1 MIEQPDL
8 FKGGVRETPGP
19 SRVPTVAAADIDRV
33 AALDEEGALGQLLA
47 RCGARDGD
55 PTVLACDLLDRF
67 GGIGRVV
74 GAPTADLARVVGED
88 LAVELGVLHA
98 LLLRVLEFPLRRRQV
113 IGAWGDAKAY
123 LQARLRALPREA
135 FHVLFLDK
143 KNQLIADE
151 RMGEGSV
158 SHAPVYPREVVRR
171 ALELSASGLLLA
183 HNHPTGDPTPSSA
196 DVEITRQVVAACRA
210 LGIAVHDHLIVGGD
224 QVASLKALGL
234 MSAGSSTGGERK
246 GA

>member
-1 MIEQPDL
+1 MAEQPDL
-8 FKGGVRETPGP
+8 FTGGVSEAPWP
-19 SRVPTVAAADIDRV
+19 SLAAAVGAAGIDRV
-33 AALDEEGALGQLLA
+33 AALDEEGALVQLLA
-47 RCGARDGD
+47 RCGAREPD
-55 PTVLACDLLDRF
+55 PTFLAYQLLDRF

-74 GAPTADLARVVGED
+74 GAPAADLARVVGED

-98 LLLRVLEFPLRRRQV
+98 LLLRILAFPLRQRDV
-113 IGAWGDAKAY
+113 IGSWAAAKAY

-143 KNQLIADE
+143 RNQLIADE
-151 RMGEGSV
+151 RMGEGSI

-171 ALELSASGLLLA
+171 ALELSASGVLLV

-196 DVEITRQVVAACRA
+196 DIEMTRQVVAACRA
-210 LGIAVHDHLIVGGD
+210 LDIAVHDHLIVGGD

-234 MSAGSSTGGERK
+234 M
-246 GA
+246 

>member
-1 MIEQPDL
+1 MAEQPDL
-8 FKGGVRETPGP
+8 FTAGVAEAPWPVLAPAVSAPG
-19 SRVPTVAAADIDRV
+19 IDWV
-33 AALDEEGALGQLLA
+33 AALDEEEALARLLA
-47 RCGARDGD
+47 RCGASTAD
-55 PTVLACDLLDRF
+55 PTLLAYQLLDRF

-74 GAPTADLARVVGED
+74 GAPAADLARVVGDD

-98 LLLRVLEFPLRRRQV
+98 LLLRVLAFPLRRRDV
-113 IGAWGDAKAY
+113 IDSWAAAKAY

-151 RMGEGSV
+151 RMGEGSI

-171 ALELSASGLLLA
+171 ALELSASGVLLA

-196 DVEITRQVVAACRA
+196 DVEMTRQVVAACRA
-210 LGIAVHDHLIVGGD
+210 LGIAVHDHVIVGGD
-224 QVASLKALGL
+224 QAASLKALGL
-234 MSAGSSTGGERK
+234 M
-246 GA
+246 

>member
-1 MIEQPDL
+1 MAEQRDL
-8 FKGGVRETPGP
+8 FQAGVAEAPW
-19 SRVPTVAAADIDRV
+19 PTLSPAVGAAGIDRV
-33 AALDEEGALGQLLA
+33 ASLDEGGALVQLLV
-47 RCGARDGD
+47 RCGASGAD
-55 PTVLACDLLDRF
+55 PTMLAYRLLDRF

-74 GAPTADLARVVGED
+74 GAPAADLARVVGED
-88 LAVELGVLHA
+88 LALELGVLHA
-98 LLLRVLEFPLRRRQV
+98 LLLRVLEFPLRRRDV
-113 IGAWGDAKAY
+113 IASWAAAKAY

-151 RMGEGSV
+151 RMGEGSI

-171 ALELSASGLLLA
+171 ALELSASGVLLA

-196 DVEITRQVVAACRA
+196 DVEMTRQVVAACRA
-210 LGIAVHDHLIVGGD
+210 LDIAVHDHLIVGGD

-234 MSAGSSTGGERK
+234 M
-246 GA
+246 